1 MMPWKAAI
9 LFILTATYTPGP
21 NNLMAMDGARRFGL
35 RRCLP
40 FFAGMSSGLALVL
53 ALSGLFNLFLKEHLP
68 RFQPILGGLG
78 ALYLLYLA
86 LKPFLPSHAAGGG
99 RKARAYTPL
108 EGLLLQLVNP
118 KVLFYGL
125 TLMSS
130 FVVPWSDA
138 PSLLL
143 VVSALAG
150 ILAFSSQFLWGL
162 FGSLFQR
169 YFSRYETQVNIL
181 MALLSIYC
189 AWTISGLSLL
199 FL

>member
-40 FFAGMSSGLALVL
+40 FFAGMSSGLALVTV
-53 ALSGLFNLFLKEHLP
+53 LSGLFNLFLKEHLP
-68 RFQPILGGLG
+68 RFQLILGGLG

-86 LKPFLPSHAAGGG
+86 LKPFLPAHTEGGG
-99 RKARAYTPL
+99 RKASACTPL
-108 EGLLLQLVNP
+108 QGLLLQIVNP

-143 VVSALAG
+143 VSALAG